1 MKTKLQIA
9 ILLLLSS
16 FLTNCS
22 GKKVDY
28 GEVKDGVY
36 SNAFFNFS
44 INIPDNWFFRD
55 GKQVDEFKNSVPID
69 DKKLKTVVK
78 NTTSLLSVYQYDE
91 WDSPEFNPSLE
102 IVAMNL
108 QSVPEFKTEM
118 EHLAN
123 AADARIWTTENETY
137 DFIELSRNT
146 INGIDFHLM
155 TTVTIAEN
163 FYLLKKCYMA
173 IRNDLVLCFVLSSA
187 EKEQD
192 DIMMK
197 SMETIKFY

>member
-1 MKTKLQIA
+1 MIV
-9 ILLLLSS
+9 
-16 FLTNCS
+16 LTLALN
-22 GKKVDY
+22 KYEHQD
-28 GEVKDGVY
+28 
-36 SNAFFNFS
+36 
-44 INIPDNWFFRD
+44 I
-55 GKQVDEFKNSVPID
+55 
-69 DKKLKTVVK
+69 VV
-78 NTTSLLSVYQYDE
+78 T
-91 WDSPEFNPSLE
+91 
-102 IVAMNL
+102 MNL